1 MGRRHARRWSRPPM
15 PSRETAQENDVEL
28 SNINWMLGA
37 ACLLAGIGLGVMGY
51 HLMNAGARNVQ
62 MLRQRL
68 AERDRQL
75 AELRDGV
82 GDHVERLGSLAA
94 ALNKE
99 VSEASS
105 RLGAEAPQRADL
117 AAATPTTPEVESDD
131 DVAAPRDY
139 ADGNRGTLSEDF
151 GLKQNDA
158 DAPQPPRY

>member
-1 MGRRHARRWSRPPM
+1 M
-15 PSRETAQENDVEL
+15 EL

-37 ACLLAGIGLGVMGY
+37 ACLLAGIGLGVLGY
-51 HLMNAGARNVQ
+51 HLMNAGARNAQ

-82 GDHVERLGSLAA
+82 GEHFERLGSLAA

-99 VSEASS
+99 VGEATS
-105 RLGAEAPQRADL
+105 RLAVEAPHRPDL
-117 AAATPTTPEVESDD
+117 AAATATMPEPEEAATTSD

-151 GLKQNDA
+151 GLKQADG